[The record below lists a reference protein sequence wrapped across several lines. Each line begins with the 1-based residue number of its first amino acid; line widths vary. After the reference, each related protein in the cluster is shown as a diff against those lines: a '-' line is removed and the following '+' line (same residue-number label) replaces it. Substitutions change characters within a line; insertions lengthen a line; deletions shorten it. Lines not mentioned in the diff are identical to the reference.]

1 VNVGVV
7 GLGYWGPQIVRNLVR
22 LPQCTSVAACD
33 VNESRLKSTLDQY
46 PSVPGTT
53 SYEELL
59 ADTSLSAVV
68 IATPVDTHVPLARL
82 ALAAG
87 KSVLVEKPLAKS
99 HAEATSLIRTAT
111 EAGILVMAG
120 HTFLHSA
127 PVIHVRN
134 LLRSGDL
141 GEPIYVQSSRV
152 NLGIHQ
158 SDVSVLWD
166 LAPHD
171 LSILF
176 EWLGEFP
183 VAVSAIARSSVAGR
197 EPDVAF
203 VDLEFPSGALANL
216 HLSWLAPTKVRRTT
230 LVASRKM
237 VIYED
242 TNGEEP
248 VKIFDRGI
256 SVSDPKDYGQFQLT
270 YRTGDIIAPLIGTW
284 EPLQHELAHFLDRV
298 SFGETPGEEENVA
311 AQVVLTIEM
320 AEESLLS
327 GGTPMRLADAAA

>member
-1 VNVGVV
+1 
-7 GLGYWGPQIVRNLVR
+7 
-22 LPQCTSVAACD
+22 
-33 VNESRLKSTLDQY
+33 
-46 PSVPGTT
+46 
-53 SYEELL
+53 
-59 ADTSLSAVV
+59 
-68 IATPVDTHVPLARL
+68 VDTHAPLARQ
-82 ALAAG
+82 AVAAA
-87 KSVLVEKPLAKS
+87 KNVLVEKPLAKS
-99 HAEATSLIRTAT
+99 YADATSLLDAAT
-111 EAGILVMAG
+111 SAGVLVMAG

-127 PVIHVRN
+127 AVLHVRDR
-134 LLRSGDL
+134 LRSGDL
-141 GEPIYVQSSRV
+141 GDPIYVQSSRV

-183 VAVSAIARSSVAGR
+183 VARSRVPGR

-237 VIYED
+237 VVYED

-256 SVSDPKDYGQFQLT
+256 AVSDPKDYGQFQLT
-270 YRTGDIIAPLIGTW
+270 YRTGDIVAPLIGTW
-284 EPLQHELAHFLDRV
+284 EPLQRELEHFLERV
-298 SFGETPGEEENVA
+298 SFGATPGEEESVA
-311 AQVVLTIEM
+311 ARIVLTIEM
-320 AEESLLS
+320 AEASLRS
-327 GGTPMRLADAAA
+327 GGTPMRLTDAPA

>member
-320 AEESLLS
+320 AEESLRS